1 MIIKITIS
9 IKDKNLPSLCL
20 PPALCREADRRCEL
34 NGTPCTSWSCALH
47 AYNYC
52 DYCGDLGDHGA
63 DLGDLGDRCD
73 DGKAA

>member
-20 PPALCREADRRCEL
+20 PPALCREADHRFEL
-34 NGTPCTSWSCALH
+34 TGTPCTSWSCALH
-47 AYNYC
+47 AYNNC
-52 DYCGDLGDHGA
+52 DICADRGDYGA
-63 DLGDLGDRCD
+63 DLGD